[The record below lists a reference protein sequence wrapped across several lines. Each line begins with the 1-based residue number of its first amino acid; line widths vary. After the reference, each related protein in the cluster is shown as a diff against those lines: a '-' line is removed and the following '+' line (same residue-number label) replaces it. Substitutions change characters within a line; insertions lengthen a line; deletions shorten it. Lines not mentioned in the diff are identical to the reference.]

1 MLSIKLN
8 TGGLWRGCTC
18 RYEVS
23 EIVSGNDE
31 VIMDLCQWNTLFYWA
46 VLSIYKS
53 VFVDMYVHYI
63 QSLMVLVVVY

>member
-1 MLSIKLN
+1 M
-8 TGGLWRGCTC
+8 
-18 RYEVS
+18 S

-53 VFVDMYVHYI
+53 VVFVDMYVLYI
-63 QSLMVLVVVY
+63 QSLMVLVY